1 MVYGIQFKKLGLATF
16 WGAGSLLSGGR
27 YFWGGGGRYFR
38 DLLAA
43 TKIDVI
49 FGGSLLS
56 GGRYYRNFP
65 VALFSCLTT
74 KATLTVLGV

>member
-1 MVYGIQFKKLGLATF
+1 MEGG
-16 WGAGSLLSGGR
+16 GGGR
-27 YFWGGGGRYFR
+27 YFRGLLGAPKIYVFFGGGGGGGRYFR